1 MSTGTSPRM
10 RSTIVKVPDASPGLL
25 FLNGQQKQFTLEG
38 IWKSPVAP
46 AANMTVDV
54 EVDGGGAITAIT
66 VVDTN
71 QIAKEKF
78 NQLGGVAQEQGKEAA
93 KLAKQG
99 IGALAARMGAVALGA
114 AVVVWIAWFLLPS
127 ASVNVG
133 GPSATSFTFWNLLG
147 VDFNNPQSMLAGGS
161 DHGLFGFL
169 GFLCIAAPFV
179 APFIKLPWANY
190 LNAAPLAFFVVGFI
204 ALYMN
209 VSKTF
214 GDMVKAGIASPF
226 SWSWGLFVLGL
237 ATLVLAAGA
246 MKKPANA

>member
-10 RSTIVKVPDASPGLL
+10 RTTIVKVPDATPGLL

-38 IWKSPVAP
+38 VWRSPVAP

-66 VVDTN
+66 VVDSN
-71 QIAKEKF
+71 QITKERL

-114 AVVVWIAWFLLPS
+114 AVVVWIAWFFLPS
-127 ASVNVG
+127 ASVDGG
-133 GPSATSFTFWNLLG
+133 GPAPVSLTFWNLLG
-147 VDFNNPQSMLAGGS
+147 VDFSNPQSMFAGAN
-161 DHGLFGFL
+161 DHGFFGFL
-169 GFLCIAAPFV
+169 GFLCIAAPFA
-179 APFIKLPWANY
+179 APFIKVPWAKY
-190 LNAAPLAFFVVGFI
+190 LNAAPLAFFLVGFLS
-204 ALYMN
+204 LYMSVN
-209 VSKTF
+209 KTF

-237 ATLVLAAGA
+237 AALALAAGA
-246 MKKPANA
+246 MKKPATA